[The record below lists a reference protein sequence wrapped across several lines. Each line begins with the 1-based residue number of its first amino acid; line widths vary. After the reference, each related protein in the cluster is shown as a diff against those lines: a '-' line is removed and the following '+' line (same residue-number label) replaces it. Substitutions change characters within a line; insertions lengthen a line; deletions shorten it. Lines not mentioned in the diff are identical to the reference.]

1 MNLRFDH
8 YDLNP
13 IAQAT
18 LKTTGLM
25 KMPQTTEGTGGVES
39 TDL

>member
-1 MNLRFDH
+1 MNLRFNH

-25 KMPQTTEGTGGVES
+25 KMPQTTERTGSVES